1 MKNQNNC
8 IMFGRHHKYLLVCL
22 SCEIDANPH
31 FAERKTEAQI

>member
-1 MKNQNNC
+1 
-8 IMFGRHHKYLLVCL
+8 MFGRHQKHFHKYLLVCL